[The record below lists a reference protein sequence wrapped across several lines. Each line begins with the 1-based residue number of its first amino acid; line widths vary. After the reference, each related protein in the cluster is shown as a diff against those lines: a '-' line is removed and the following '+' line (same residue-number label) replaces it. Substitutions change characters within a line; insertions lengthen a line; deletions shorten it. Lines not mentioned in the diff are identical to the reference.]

1 MAECNWITNPGGC
14 LSEGVGNI
22 VSAAANDSLREL
34 VNQVM
39 EGWGKALASLGSLW
53 VVVPTP
59 ILTGGN
65 GSAASEAPPLSENF
79 TVILGYVTWLA
90 LIICVL
96 SLVGLGAMIG
106 IRRRRG
112 EGEAHLGKL
121 GVVLVAVLLI
131 SGASAGL
138 SALLPTVAPGG
149 SSSTVT
155 FLQNSLWYYVGG
167 LAVLSVILAGV
178 KMAWEQRAQPG
189 KDLLQSLLT
198 LVVVS
203 GAGLTVIALAVSAA
217 DAFSVW
223 VLNSSTDC
231 DVTVAP
237 VDGESTCFGTTVGSI
252 VGLAASSPIGL
263 IGVLILGSIALLMT
277 YVQVALMVIRGG
289 MLVIL
294 AGILPITAS
303 FTNTEMG
310 RSWFKKT
317 IGWTIAF
324 ILYKPAAALIYAA
337 AFQLSGADVFRAD
350 GGGIWD
356 ILTGLA
362 LMLIALLALPALL
375 RFVAPMTAAI
385 GGGGTAA
392 LAMGAAGAAVGGE
405 MASGAIRRASSGGNP
420 GSVAAGGPSAAPG
433 GAGQGGGGRTG
444 GSPAPATRVAAKGA
458 AAGGSGGAAAGGG
471 TAAGGGVAAGGAA
484 AGPVGAG
491 VAVGMQVAQKAK
503 EAGQAAAGAIR
514 SAAEES
520 AGPSGA

>member
-1 MAECNWITNPGGC
+1 MACAPGDLLCGIG
-14 LSEGVGNI
+14 EGVGNV
-22 VSAAANDSLREL
+22 VSAAANDTLREL
-34 VNQVM
+34 VNQIM

-65 GSAASEAPPLSENF
+65 GSPTSEAPPLSENF
-79 TVILGYVTWLA
+79 TMILNYVTWFA

-106 IRRRRG
+106 LRRRRG
-112 EGEAHLGKL
+112 EGDGHLGRL
-121 GVVLVAVLLI
+121 GVILFAVLLI

-138 SALLPTVAPGG
+138 SALLPSVAPGG

-155 FLQNSLWYYVGG
+155 FLQNSLWYYLGG
-167 LAVLSVILAGV
+167 LAVLSVIIAGV

-203 GAGLTVIALAVSAA
+203 GAGLTVIGLAVSAA

-237 VDGESTCFGTTVGSI
+237 ADGESTCFGTTVGAL
-252 VGLAASSPIGL
+252 VGIAATSPIGL
-263 IGVLILGSIALLMT
+263 IGVLILGSIALLLT

-375 RFVAPMTAAI
+375 RFVAPMTSAI

-405 MASGAIRRASSGGNP
+405 LASGAIRRASSGGSP
-420 GSVAAGGPSAAPG
+420 GSAAAGGPSSAPG
-433 GAGQGGGGRTG
+433 GAGQGGGGRQAPSTG
-444 GSPAPATRVAAKGA
+444 GATAGAARGA
-458 AAGGSGGAAAGGG
+458 AAGGGGAAAGGG
-471 TAAGGGVAAGGAA
+471 AATGGTAAA
-484 AGPVGAG
+484 AGPIGAG
-491 VAVGMQVAQKAK
+491 VAVAAQVGQKAK
-503 EAGQAAAGAIR
+503 EAGQAAAGVIR